1 MILGAAACVSE
12 VTQQAVQA
20 ALAAVKVRDVRDWI
34 KQHLG
39 ISVQGQRLHAFKAIP
54 TGTKAG

>member
-1 MILGAAACVSE
+1 
-12 VTQQAVQA
+12 VQA

-39 ISVQGQRLHAFKAIP
+39 ISIQGQRLHAFKAIP
-54 TGTKAG
+54 LGTKAG